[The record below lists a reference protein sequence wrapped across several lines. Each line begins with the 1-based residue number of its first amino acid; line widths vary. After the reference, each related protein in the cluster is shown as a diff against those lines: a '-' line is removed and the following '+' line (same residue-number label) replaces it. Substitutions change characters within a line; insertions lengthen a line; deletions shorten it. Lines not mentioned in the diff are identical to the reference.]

1 MGTSIDHDTF
11 DEVDHARFQE
21 RLSSCLALLDRLL
34 RRPGFGVGGPPL
46 GAGLEL
52 FLVDAAARPLACNEA
67 VRAATGDPRVNLEL
81 DRFNLEL
88 NSSPAALAG
97 HPFTALGG
105 ELSALL
111 ERAGAPAG
119 GVGGRLALI
128 SILPTL
134 RREDLRPTAV
144 SDEPRYR
151 ALDNGLR
158 RLRHPDPFPF
168 PLAGADPLLLS
179 SDDVTPEGAN
189 TSFQVHLRVDPAAFG
204 RTYNAVQLASA
215 PALAV

>member
-1 MGTSIDHDTF
+1 SLP
-11 DEVDHARFQE
+11 R
-21 RLSSCLALLDRLL
+21 SDRRR
-34 RRPGFGVGGPPL
+34 RRPGFGVGDRTL
-46 GAGLEL
+46 GAELEL

-88 NSSPAALAG
+88 NSSPAAPPG
-97 HPFTALGG
+97 PPFTALGG

-111 ERAGAPAG
+111 ERAGAAAAD
-119 GVGGRLALI
+119 VGGRLALI

-158 RLRHPDPFPF
+158 RRRPPPPLR
-168 PLAGADPLLLS
+168 
-179 SDDVTPEGAN
+179 
-189 TSFQVHLRVDPAAFG
+189 
-204 RTYNAVQLASA
+204 
-215 PALAV
+215 